1 MLKILHI
8 GKYYSPVKGGMET
21 VLKLLAEGLRE
32 LDCEVTVLCS
42 SHDLKA
48 KEDKFQGV
56 KIYRLAKIADL
67 FGQSINPLLFFKMRK
82 LAKSCDLIHIHSPNP
97 IVEFCVLFL
106 SSKIPLVM
114 THHSDVVRQK
124 FLKQIYLPVV
134 KLFLKRVKRIIIP
147 TVNHLK
153 YSDVLLPFEKKC
165 SYACFG
171 IKLKD
176 YLPSEK
182 TNAIKNNIIHE
193 YGDFALFVGRLVEY
207 KGVKVLIEAMKD
219 VDAKVIIIGDGPLYS
234 ELKVQA
240 IQSGVSEKVVFMG
253 ELLDDRELI
262 AYYQACQFLVLPSV
276 GRNENFGM
284 VQLEAMIC
292 QKPVIATN
300 LKTGVPCVGVADET
314 TLLVKPGDP
323 KALACAMNRL
333 FQDKSLR
340 MKMGQSAYERALTK
354 YDWLKMAREYYD
366 IYVDV
371 LGKSTAK

>member
-32 LDCEVTVLCS
+32 LDCDVTVLCS
-42 SHDLKA
+42 SNNCKA
-48 KEDKFQGV
+48 KEDKIQGV
-56 KIYRLAKIADL
+56 KIHRLAKIADL
-67 FGQSINPLLFFKMRK
+67 FSQSINPWLFFKMRK

-97 IVEFCVLFL
+97 IVEFCALFL
-106 SSKIPLVM
+106 SSKIPIVM
-114 THHSDVVRQK
+114 THHSDVVRQR

-134 KLFLKRVKRIIIP
+134 KLFLRRVKRIIIP

-153 YSDVLLPFEKKC
+153 YSDVLLPYEKKC
-165 SYACFG
+165 SYASFG

-182 TNAIKNNIIHE
+182 INIIKNRIIHE
-193 YGDFALFVGRLVEY
+193 HGDFALFVGRLVGY
-207 KGVKVLIEAMKD
+207 KGVEVLIDAM
-219 VDAKVIIIGDGPLYS
+219 DGPLYS

-240 IQSGVSEKVVFMG
+240 IQKGVSEKVVFIG
-253 ELLDDRELI
+253 ELSDDLELI
-262 AYYQACQFLVLPSV
+262 AYYHACQFLVLPSV

-300 LKTGVPCVGVADET
+300 LKTGVPCVGVANET
-314 TLLVKPGDP
+314 TLLVKPGDS
-323 KALACAMNRL
+323 KALTGAMNKL
-333 FQDKSLR
+333 SKDESLR
-340 MKMGQSAYERALTK
+340 MKMGQSAYERALLK

-371 LGKSTAK
+371 IAKSVSK